1 MSLCVCLFVVYQ
13 VPLSAGLKVMILGAL
28 AFALLVVGYG
38 AQVASPGGFSAAAFR
53 ACGCHGV
60 VDGWISRPGFTNTKK

>member
-1 MSLCVCLFVVYQ
+1 MCACLFVVYA

-38 AQVASPGGFSAAAFR
+38 AQVASPSRGPAAAFR
-53 ACGCHGV
+53 A
-60 VDGWISRPGFTNTKK
+60 